1 MRTLNYLKNLGLL
14 TLFLGSTHLTAQTP
28 IVLPQKQGLETN
40 LSKTACGVPPMTD
53 EQIRYTLEVVARQIV
68 PRNAGTTCIPI
79 QAHIVRN
86 DDGTGGI
93 TIAELTKG
101 LANLNYVYQDA
112 NIEFYWKGIPT
123 YANNTDYVEYNKQ
136 APDSD
141 TEAGLLSLFTAA
153 TNAVNVYYVNS
164 ITNETGGGSSGY
176 AYYPANATYS
186 NTIVMVNSY
195 QTYESSSTFVHEF
208 GHYFNL
214 AHTFNGTEN
223 GNTDANAENVPRSGT
238 NANCSTKGDFLCDT
252 HADPRYGTFNS
263 ANCTYTDTR
272 ADVNGVQYTPPV
284 TNKMSYFDF
293 HCGINAF
300 TPEQYN
306 RIMQALTVR
315 LAHTAYSL
323 NAAPE
328 VVNNPSGLTATQST
342 LSAVLNWADNATNDM
357 GYLIERST
365 TSSTSGFKS
374 LLNGGTAPSAT
385 TFTDAT
391 TAVNTTYYY
400 RIKAANDNCNDYSN
414 VVTITIVPT
423 YCTSTYTN
431 VCYIHSDNVPISLQ
445 QFNLAT
451 LGGVSVLNNPNN
463 GCLGAV
469 SNHTSV
475 TNTGVTAG
483 TNYTATATLAILD
496 HGNGT
501 YGYFGQS
508 VGIWLDINNDK
519 DFDDANEFLG
529 NFTNSGLYAS
539 GQITIPAT
547 SMNGNLRLR
556 VRSGSGTTFTSTMS
570 CSSVGYGEAEDYT
583 LTVSGGT
590 GGTALPVELL
600 TFDAVKMD
608 EKKVQLTWETASEV
622 AIRQFVLESSIDG
635 KDFQPLAQLEP
646 QGSLQKGAHY
656 AFVDVNPFH
665 GVNYYRLCERT
676 DKNDLT
682 YLGVR
687 SVVMEDKS
695 AFKAYPNPTTN
706 DFELHFYAPIPETV
720 TIQIIDIFGRNLTT
734 TQQEAQEGSNFLKM
748 AFPTQ
753 AANGWY
759 TVHLQAQGR
768 TQIARIKKLN

>member
-1 MRTLNYLKNLGLL
+1 MSTPNYFKNLGLL
-14 TLFLGSTHLTAQTP
+14 TLFSGITHLTAQTP

-40 LSKTACGVPPMTD
+40 PSKAACGVPPMTD

-68 PRNAGTTCIPI
+68 PRNAGMTCVPM

-86 DDGTGGI
+86 DDGSGGI
-93 TIAELTKG
+93 TIENLNRG

-112 NIEFYWKGIPT
+112 GIEFYWKTAPN
-123 YANNTDYVEYNKQ
+123 YANNTDYVTYDDN
-136 APDSD
+136 AADGD
-141 TEAGLLSLFTAA
+141 TETGLRSLFTTA
-153 TNAVNVYYVNS
+153 TNAVNVYFVNAIKLGTFS
-164 ITNETGGGSSGY
+164 AAGY
-176 AYYPANATYS
+176 AYFPNPAATSNVVVMTYS
-186 NTIVMVNSY
+186 AHTAYVNG
-195 QTYESSSTFVHEF
+195 TFAHEF

-214 AHTFNGTEN
+214 AHTHEGTEN
-223 GNTDANAENVPRSGT
+223 GNAHANAENVARSGV
-238 NANCSTKGDFLCDT
+238 NSNCGTKGDLLCDT
-252 HADPRYGTFNS
+252 QADPLYKSTEFNL
-263 ANCTYTDTR
+263 ATCTYT
-272 ADVNGVQYTPPV
+272 GVGLDIFNAPYTPPV
-284 TNKMSYFDF
+284 NNIMSYYPDQ
-293 HCGINAF
+293 CGVTYF
-300 TPEQYN
+300 TAQQYA
-306 RIMQALTVR
+306 RIAQGLTTR
-315 LAHTAYSL
+315 LSHTSYTL
-323 NAAPE
+323 NGAPDI
-328 VVNNPSGLTATQST
+328 VVNPSGLAATQST
-342 LSAVLNWADNATNDM
+342 LSVVLNWADNASNDM

-365 TSSTSGFKS
+365 TSSSAGFKA
-374 LLNGGTAPSAT
+374 LTYGGTAPSAT

-391 TAVNTTYYY
+391 TVANTTYYY

-414 VVTITIVPT
+414 VVTITVVPA
-423 YCTSTYTN
+423 YCTPTYTN
-431 VCYIHSDNVPISLQ
+431 VCYVDAAGVPRSIQ
-445 QFNLAT
+445 QFNLST

-475 TNTGVTAG
+475 ANAGVTAG
-483 TNYTATATLAILD
+483 TNYSMTTTLAV
-496 HGNGT
+496 
-501 YGYFGQS
+501 FGGSCNVQNI
-508 VGIWLDINNDK
+508 GIWLDINNDK
-519 DFDDANEFLG
+519 DFEDANEFLG
-529 NFTNSGLYAS
+529 NFNSSSCVAS

-570 CSSVGYGEAEDYT
+570 CSSITYGEAEDYT

-600 TFDAVKMD
+600 TFDAVKID

-622 AIRQFVLESSIDG
+622 AIRQFVLESSING
-635 KDFQPLAQLEP
+635 KDFQPLAQMEP

-706 DFELHFYAPIPETV
+706 DFELHFYTPISETV
-720 TIQIIDIFGRNLTT
+720 TIQIIDIFGRILTA

-748 AFPTQ
+748 TFPTQ